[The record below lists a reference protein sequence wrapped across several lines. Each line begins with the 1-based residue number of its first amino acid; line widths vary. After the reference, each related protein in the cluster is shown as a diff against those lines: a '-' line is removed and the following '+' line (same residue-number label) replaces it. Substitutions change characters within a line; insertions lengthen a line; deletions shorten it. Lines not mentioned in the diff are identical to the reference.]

1 MDLSFVIRLVD
12 QLTGPAAKVKKG
24 MLDIGEAAKQG
35 LSGAFKEGFSVENIE
50 TATKNA
56 EAALRDARSRMIGA
70 VGQAIALAAPV
81 IKAADFQ
88 DAFIDFANV
97 AEIPVERMGEIE
109 AKLIAATRTTGK
121 NKSELLQILATY
133 VGKGMGVDESLAA
146 IEATGRAST
155 ATKSEISDMGN
166 AGFAV
171 MDNLKVGA
179 AELAKAFD
187 VMAATGKQGSF
198 ELKDM
203 ARNFPELTANASAL
217 QMKGVPA
224 VASLAAALQIA
235 MKSAGS
241 ADQAA
246 NNMSNFLGKITSPET
261 VRNFKKMGID
271 IEKEMKTAAANG
283 TDPLLHSLE
292 LIQKA
297 TGGDQFKMGEL
308 FADKQVLDFLRALIP
323 NLQEYQ
329 RIRNEAGGASG
340 VIDKDF
346 ANVVAGLKTEMKGL
360 VTEVDNLFS
369 AGSGLLPVV
378 QDIVKRLTGLLRQV
392 NDWTTA
398 NPKLTSTIVKV
409 TAGLMSASIAMRTAA
424 YGLAALRL
432 GAIGLTSAFLKFQ
445 DGKNVATG
453 WRIIAGSWTFAASAA
468 RSLGS
473 AMLFMLSPLRNAVAG
488 LAMLSASA
496 GGGLGGAMV
505 AVVAVLK
512 AAAAGIAGAVAAISA
527 PVWTLVALLAAAGF
541 AIWKYW
547 DRVSSFVS
555 GFAGPF
561 IDLFSSGL
569 AKLGT
574 ALNDF
579 IDMVGRAFGIDPG
592 KIEAFKASIKSAL
605 DFSGLIDAA
614 KTKLQDFWNT
624 ISGFFSQ
631 EKLSNSAKAGMNAA
645 GRQLATDM
653 LDGIKAG
660 FEAVYQWFAGVPAR
674 IRAAIGNIDV
684 SDLITGWGPLQRW
697 FGSGENQT
705 PQIEP
710 YRPAAAGAAG
720 PGVTDA
726 DLQKSVKAVIHD
738 TRPPVVNLTQ
748 NITGTTD
755 PKAIAREANYR
766 MGAAISSTKS
776 GMFNNGGNY

>member
-50 TATKNA
+50 NATKNA

-70 VGQAIALAAPV
+70 VGQAIAIAAPV

-133 VGKGMGVDESLAA
+133 VGKGMGVDESLAT

-346 ANVVAGLKTEMKGL
+346 ANVVAGLKTEFKGL

-409 TAGLMSASIAMRTAA
+409 TAGLLSASVAMRTAA

-432 GAIGLTSAFLKFQ
+432 GVIGLTSTFLKFQ
-445 DGKNVATG
+445 DGKNIATG
-453 WRIIAGSWTFAASAA
+453 WRIIAGSWTLAASAA

-660 FEAVYQWFAGVPAR
+660 FEAIYQWFAGVPSR
-674 IRAAIGNIDV
+674 IRAAIGRIDV
-684 SDLITGWGPLQRW
+684 SDLITGWGPVKRW
-697 FGSGENQT
+697 FGSEEQ
-705 PQIEP
+705 PAQIEP

-748 NITGTTD
+748 HISGVGD
-755 PKAIAREANYR
+755 PKAVAREANMR
-766 MGAAISSTKS
+766 AAQAISSVKS
-776 GMFNNGGNY
+776 SSLSDGGN

>member
-50 TATKNA
+50 NATKNA

-70 VGQAIALAAPV
+70 VGQAIAIAAPV

-409 TAGLMSASIAMRTAA
+409 TAGLLSASVAMRTAA

-432 GAIGLTSAFLKFQ
+432 GAIGLTSTFLKFQ
-445 DGKNVATG
+445 DGKNIATG
-453 WRIIAGSWTFAASAA
+453 WRIIAGSWTLAASAA

-660 FEAVYQWFAGVPAR
+660 FEAIYQWFAGVPSR
-674 IRAAIGNIDV
+674 IRAAIGRIDV
-684 SDLITGWGPLQRW
+684 SDLITGWGPVKRW
-697 FGSGENQT
+697 FGSEEQ
-705 PQIEP
+705 PAQIEP

-726 DLQKSVKAVIHD
+726 DLQKTVKAVIHD

-748 NITGTTD
+748 HITGGTD

-766 MGAAISSTKS
+766 MGAAISATKS
-776 GMFNNGGNY
+776 GMFNDGGNY

>member
-56 EAALRDARSRMIGA
+56 EAALRDARSRMMGA

-614 KTKLQDFWNT
+614 KAKLQDFWNT

-697 FGSGENQT
+697 FGSGDQP
-705 PQIEP
+705 PQMEP

-720 PGVTDA
+720 PGVTDG
-726 DLQKSVKAVIHD
+726 DLQKSVKAVIQD

-748 NITGTTD
+748 NISGVGD
-755 PKAIAREANYR
+755 PKAVAREANMR
-766 MGAAISSTKS
+766 AAQAIGSIKSS
-776 GMFNNGGNY
+776 GLHDGGN